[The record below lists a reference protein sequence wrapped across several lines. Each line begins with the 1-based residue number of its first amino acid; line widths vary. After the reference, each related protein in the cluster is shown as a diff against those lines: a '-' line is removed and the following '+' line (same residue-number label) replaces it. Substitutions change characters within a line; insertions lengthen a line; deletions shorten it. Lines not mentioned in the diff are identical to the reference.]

1 MKAAQN
7 LAPRPSAVAAG
18 IFHLSLGQTIDAWM
32 LPDGTYDG
40 DAVGDYAWNASRQDV
55 AEALAAEEL
64 AADRSD

>member
-1 MKAAQN
+1 
-7 LAPRPSAVAAG
+7 
-18 IFHLSLGQTIDAWM
+18 M